1 MIVRVSR
8 NSVRVSRN
16 PRSRNSGVSVT
27 KFWSVCH
34 EIPVI
39 RVSRNSG
46 GPCVTKFRC
55 VRHEIPDL
63 MGRGGAS
70 RDRRGQCSL
79 FYEGGSRDEIPDL
92 MGRAH
97 FSSSDRA
104 GLVSHTHAAV
114 DPPSVSEAHRKLHCR
129 VHAYH
134 RCYSCRHH
142 RKPKQGCSAGVRS
155 LALQVCV
162 LWRCVCQ
169 NAPTSPTRVSQCVRP
184 GALACDDWLGGF
196 AL

>member
-1 MIVRVSR
+1 MSDPSLGDHARLEPRLNGADNMHACARAFWCASR
-8 NSVRVSRN
+8 RTIRTGRTVCVCMLSS
-16 PRSRNSGVSVT
+16 VSVQ
-27 KFWSVCH
+27 FLSSFCPVSV
-34 EIPVI
+34 IPFALT
-39 RVSRNSG
+39 SRE
-46 GPCVTKFRC
+46 RC
-55 VRHEIPDL
+55 
-63 MGRGGAS
+63 
-70 RDRRGQCSL
+70 
-79 FYEGGSRDEIPDL
+79 
-92 MGRAH
+92 
-97 FSSSDRA
+97 
-104 GLVSHTHAAV
+104 HTHAAV

-184 GALACDDWLGGF
+184 GALACDDWLGGI